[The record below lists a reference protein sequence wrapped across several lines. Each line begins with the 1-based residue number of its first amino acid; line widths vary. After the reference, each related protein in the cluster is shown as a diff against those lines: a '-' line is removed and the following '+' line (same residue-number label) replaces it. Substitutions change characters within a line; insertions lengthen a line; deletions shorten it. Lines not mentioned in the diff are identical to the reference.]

1 MAFKKYLL
9 MIRLPNLFT
18 IPSNIIVGYFTV
30 LNYPSASLPLVLP
43 LIVISSCLIYVA
55 AIIFNDFFDIETD
68 LKEGRAR
75 PLSAGL
81 VTKKTAV
88 TLGILCL
95 IAALVLSAFGGVM
108 SLIVSS
114 TIVLIALL
122 YDYKLKRTRF
132 RAISVA
138 AARASNI
145 IYGASPLLLIGLSD
159 SQHLQRLT
167 VECGCMFLYV
177 VATMMISAGEASRIR
192 ISRKR
197 LIQPFFLILLVI
209 LIMIISVIFGAFK
222 IDLLLNLVLLIL
234 IIGLFTYRRILRA
247 GYGLGN
253 EQIQSLVKILV
264 LCLVLLDSAFAS
276 GVSGAIFGML
286 VALFLVPSFILSRLL
301 YMT

>member
-1 MAFKKYLL
+1 
-9 MIRLPNLFT
+9 
-18 IPSNIIVGYFTV
+18 
-30 LNYPSASLPLVLP
+30 
-43 LIVISSCLIYVA
+43 
-55 AIIFNDFFDIETD
+55 
-68 LKEGRAR
+68 
-75 PLSAGL
+75 
-81 VTKKTAV
+81 
-88 TLGILCL
+88 
-95 IAALVLSAFGGVM
+95 M

-159 SQHLQRLT
+159 SQHLQRLM

-177 VATMMISAGEASRIR
+177 VATMMISAGEASGIQ
-192 ISRKR
+192 ISRKQ

-209 LIMIISVIFGAFK
+209 LIMIISVIFGSFK

-276 GVSGAIFGML
+276 GVSGAILGML

-301 YMT
+301 YVT